1 MRFTVRR
8 GGGGGRGKGM
18 GDKKGWRGRREG
30 KRTAGGGLRKYYIK
44 EMSWPKGAGAG
55 KNILWGRPGQQEVDQ
70 ILRDAC
76 ELG

>member
-44 EMSWPKGAGAG
+44 GMSWPKGAGAG
-55 KNILWGRPGQQEVDQ
+55 KNILWGRPGQKEVDQ